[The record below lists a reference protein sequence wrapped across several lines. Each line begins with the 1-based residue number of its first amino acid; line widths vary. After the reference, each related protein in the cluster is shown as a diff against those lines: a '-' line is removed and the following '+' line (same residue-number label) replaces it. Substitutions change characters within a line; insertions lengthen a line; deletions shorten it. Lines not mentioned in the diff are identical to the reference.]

1 MKKTIILL
9 ATLFLVSC
17 ATVQKQNGA
26 ENATDLE
33 LQPASFAQLPGW
45 QNDNAQAALIAFQKS
60 CGVMEKRG
68 TSASISPTAIGGT
81 NADWLPICHA
91 SHNATDAK
99 SFFESWFTPYRMTTS
114 FGDEGLFTGYYESM
128 LQGSLTKTAAYN
140 VPLYRRPSDLVM
152 VELGDFRPAL
162 KGQRIAGKVLDGKL
176 KPYAD
181 RAAIDRGALAG
192 QKLEIVWVNDAD
204 AAFFVQVQGSGR
216 VLLTDG
222 RVLHIG
228 YDGQN
233 GYPYTAIGREL
244 IARGELTKDNVSLQ
258 TIDAWLKSH
267 PSQAQELRE
276 KNPSYVFFKILDEG
290 TKGPGGPVGAQGV
303 ALTPEH
309 SLAVDP
315 KYIPYGAPVFL
326 SAAHPLGGQI
336 QHLLIAQDTGGAIIG
351 PVRGDVFWGTGPQA
365 EQAAGIMKSRG
376 KAWILLPKTLQGQ
389 RSVK

>member
-1 MKKTIILL
+1 MKKPIILL
-9 ATLFLVSC
+9 AALFLVSC
-17 ATVQKQNGA
+17 ATVQHQNGA
-26 ENATDLE
+26 ENASDLE
-33 LQPASFAQLPGW
+33 LQPVSFTQLPGW
-45 QNDNAQAALIAFQKS
+45 QNDNADQALTAFQKS
-60 CGVMEKRG
+60 CAVMMKRG
-68 TSASISPTAIGGT
+68 ANASVSPAAIGGT
-81 NADWLPICHA
+81 VNDWAPACHA
-91 SHNATDAK
+91 SNTTNAKA
-99 SFFESWFTPYRMTTS
+99 FFETYFNPYRMTTS
-114 FGDEGLFTGYYESM
+114 MGDEGLFTGYYESM
-128 LQGSLTKTAAYN
+128 LSGSLTKTAIYN
-140 VPLYRRPSDLVM
+140 VPLYRRPSDLVL

-162 KGQRIAGKVLDGKL
+162 KGQHIAGKVLDGKL

-192 QKLEIVWVNDAD
+192 QNLEIVWVNDAD

-216 VLLTDG
+216 VHLTDG
-222 RVLHIG
+222 RMLHIG

-290 TKGPGGPVGAQGV
+290 SGPVGAQGV

-315 KYIPYGAPVFL
+315 KFIPYGAPVFL
-326 SAAHPLGGQI
+326 NAAHPLGGQI
-336 QHLLIAQDTGGAIIG
+336 RHLLIAQDTGGAIIG
-351 PVRGDVFWGTGPQA
+351 PVRGDVFWGTGSQA
-365 EQAAGIMKSRG
+365 EQAAGVMKSRG
-376 KAWILLPKTLQGQ
+376 PAWILLPKTLTGA
-389 RSVK
+389 RSVR

>member
-1 MKKTIILL
+1 MKKITVIFLS
-9 ATLFLVSC
+9 LFLISC
-17 ATVQKQNGA
+17 ASVKTQNGA
-26 ENATDLE
+26 ENANDLE
-33 LQPASFAQLPGW
+33 LQPVSFSQLPGW
-45 QNDNAQAALIAFQKS
+45 QNDNAQAALAAFQKS
-60 CGVMEKRG
+60 CAVMVKRG
-68 TSASISPTAIGGT
+68 AAASVSPIAIGGT
-81 NADWLPICHA
+81 IGDWMQACNASTGSA
-91 SHNATDAK
+91 NAK
-99 SFFESWFTPYRMTTS
+99 QFFETYFNPYRMNTS
-114 FGDEGLFTGYYESM
+114 NGDEGLFTGYYESM
-128 LQGSLTKTAAYN
+128 LQGSLTKTAIYN

-162 KGQRIAGKVLDGKL
+162 KGQRIAGKVIDGKL

-192 QKLEIVWVNDAD
+192 QKLEVVWVNDAD

-216 VLLTDG
+216 VQLTHG
-222 RVLHIG
+222 HVLHIG

-258 TIDAWLKSH
+258 TINAWLKSH
-267 PSQAQELRE
+267 PTQAQELRE
-276 KNPSYVFFKILDEG
+276 KNPSYVFFKVLDEG
-290 TKGPGGPVGAQGV
+290 NGPAGAQGV

-326 SAAHPLGGQI
+326 SATHPLGGQI

-351 PVRGDVFWGTGPQA
+351 PVRGDVFWGTGSQA
-365 EQAAGIMKSRG
+365 EQAAGLMKSRG
-376 KAWILLPKTLQGQ
+376 NAWILLPKTLSGA
-389 RSVK
+389 RSVR